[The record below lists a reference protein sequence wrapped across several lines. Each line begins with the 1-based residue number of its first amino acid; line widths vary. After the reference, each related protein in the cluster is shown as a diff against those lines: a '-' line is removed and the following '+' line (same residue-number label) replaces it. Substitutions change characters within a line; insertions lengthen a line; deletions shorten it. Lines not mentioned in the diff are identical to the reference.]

1 MDIKETAGEAGHFG
15 ATPESVTVPAHH
27 DLAQLTRRYGFRD
40 GACQAITQG
49 CGEQYLSAFALLLH
63 AGSFQLSIL
72 SALPQ
77 LVGTAAQIASIK
89 LLQWFPDRTALI
101 RAGTIGQAVSWLPIV
116 MLPLLFPEI
125 GGWLLIA
132 GASLYF
138 ACNHFT
144 TPTWNSFIADHLDEH
159 ARGAYFARRAQI
171 IASISFL
178 ALCAAGGLLS
188 LWQHIPAAWVGFVF
202 IFLVA
207 GAARIA
213 SLFALSRI
221 PRTHP
226 TPHGEGRRGFRSFL
240 AETSPN
246 YRRFLLF
253 SGLMH
258 MSVMVAGP
266 FFVVYM
272 LRDLHL
278 SYFNY
283 GTWLAAGILGQL
295 VSLQA
300 WGRIGDRFGN
310 KALLSV
316 TGLMVPFLPMMYLIS
331 TDTSFLCMVNFFG
344 GVTWGGLA
352 LGLQNYVFDAARSED
367 RGKAV
372 AVYSTINASGW
383 MVGALA
389 GSLLVETLPARM
401 EAELF
406 SFQLVSNLPLV
417 FLLSGIFRLG
427 VSAGLL
433 NSFGEARR
441 TERFRRRHLVRELPF
456 LKTISHFLIGPA
468 SRTEK

>member
-1 MDIKETAGEAGHFG
+1 
-15 ATPESVTVPAHH
+15 
-27 DLAQLTRRYGFRD
+27 
-40 GACQAITQG
+40 
-49 CGEQYLSAFALLLH
+49 
-63 AGSFQLSIL
+63 
-72 SALPQ
+72 
-77 LVGTAAQIASIK
+77 
-89 LLQWFPDRTALI
+89 
-101 RAGTIGQAVSWLPIV
+101 
-116 MLPLLFPEI
+116 
-125 GGWLLIA
+125 
-132 GASLYF
+132 
-138 ACNHFT
+138 
-144 TPTWNSFIADHLDEH
+144 
-159 ARGAYFARRAQI
+159 
-171 IASISFL
+171 
-178 ALCAAGGLLS
+178 
-188 LWQHIPAAWVGFVF
+188 
-202 IFLVA
+202 
-207 GAARIA
+207 
-213 SLFALSRI
+213 
-221 PRTHP
+221 
-226 TPHGEGRRGFRSFL
+226 
-240 AETSPN
+240 
-246 YRRFLLF
+246 
-253 SGLMH
+253 MH

-283 GTWLAAGILGQL
+283 GTWLAASILGQL

-331 TDTSFLCMVNFFG
+331 TDTSFLCMVNFFF
-344 GVTWGGLA
+344 VFTWGGLA

-401 EAELF
+401 ETELF